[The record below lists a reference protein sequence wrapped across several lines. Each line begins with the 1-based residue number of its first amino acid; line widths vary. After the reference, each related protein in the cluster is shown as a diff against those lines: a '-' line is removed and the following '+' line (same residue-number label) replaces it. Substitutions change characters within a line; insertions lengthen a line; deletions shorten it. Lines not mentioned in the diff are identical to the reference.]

1 MAVPGAVGAN
11 ALLTE
16 TIETIVSST
25 MEDGGGPPAS
35 DLQIPSLVRER
46 LELQQLELQQKE
58 LRFREKRCK
67 SGSSFGIQR
76 YSSPDSNILLQDN
89 RLENFPCLVVHVD
102 SWLGIIG
109 VSRRAVLRDQK
120 QLVNGVELD
129 VITGLNF
136 AFSTRVRTAVSDVRY
151 LYKALSAAYPGIY

>member
-1 MAVPGAVGAN
+1 MPVPGAVGAN

-46 LELQQLELQQKE
+46 LELQRKE

-67 SGSSFGIQR
+67 SCSSFGIQR

-102 SWLGIIG
+102 SRLGIIG

-136 AFSTRVRTAVSDVRY
+136 AFSTRVRTAVRDVWY